1 MKPIKMRKA
10 GGFRKTPK
18 RKTISKEDKKRNLTR
33 WSMEKRLS

>member
-33 WSMEKRLS
+33 WSVEKRLS